1 LLQYNFNLKN
11 SNLHRQALFFTII
24 NYAGTAIGIISALF
38 IYPLNFAFSGTI
50 KFIDTIVQLLYP
62 IMVLGASHALI
73 RFYPLL
79 DLDKR
84 KQLFNYS
91 VLSIA
96 ALSVIVLTGIIV
108 YNMLFGYQYINYI
121 YIAFPIGVSLAFVE
135 LFRKQ
140 AQDIQKLALPT
151 LFEKI
156 IPKVVLPV
164 VFLLLVYNYLQETP
178 ALLIYMAGYLLILL
192 LVGFYIYK
200 YFKPGFTLRFKPLFE
215 SVSRKDYYNYSL
227 YSFAASLGSLL
238 AFRIDGLFIF
248 NLISEEANGIYG
260 NGSTMATTLQVP
272 AVGLFALY
280 APLISDY
287 IASGNMADLKTKYKE
302 TARLLFFIGGVLLS
316 CIYIGIDNL
325 FSLLPA
331 KQALKETIPIIY
343 ILGFSVLLNMAT
355 GFNTEIISYS
365 KYYRFNM
372 VTILL
377 LIFLNVGLNFFF
389 IYKTDLGI
397 AGVAYASLIA
407 MTVFNIAKLWF
418 IKVKFGML
426 PFDRKFML
434 LALVFVVSGIG
445 IYMLPGTQSHFIDLI
460 YKTGLSVAVNIFAAY
475 RLKLVYQVNVWIDKL
490 LRFAGIK

>member
-1 LLQYNFNLKN
+1 MKN

-38 IYPLNFAFSGTI
+38 IYPLDFAFSGTI

-79 DLDKR
+79 ETEKR
-84 KQLFNYS
+84 KHLFNYS

-96 ALSVIVLTGIIV
+96 ALSIIVLGGIII
-108 YNMLFGYQYINYI
+108 YNLLFGYEYIKYI

-151 LFEKI
+151 LYEKI

-164 VFLLLVYNYLQETP
+164 VFLLLVYNYLAETP
-178 ALLIYMAGYLLILL
+178 ALLIYMACYILILL
-192 LVGFYIYK
+192 LIGIYIYK
-200 YFKPGFTLRFKPLFE
+200 YFKPGFTISFKSLFE
-215 SVSRKDYYNYSL
+215 TLSRKDYYNYSL

-260 NGSTMATTLQVP
+260 NGATMAATLQVP

-287 IASGNMADLKTKYKE
+287 IASANMTDLKTKYKE

-316 CIYIGIDNL
+316 CIYIGIDDL

-331 KQALKETIPIIY
+331 KQELKETIPIIY

-355 GFNTEIISYS
+355 GFNTEMISYS

-372 VTILL
+372 ITIAL

-397 AGVAYASLIA
+397 AGVAYASLISMA
-407 MTVFNIAKLWF
+407 VFNIAKLWF
-418 IKVKFGML
+418 IKAKFGML
-426 PFDRKFML
+426 PFDGKFAL
-434 LALVFVVSGIG
+434 LAVVFALSGVG
-445 IYMLPGTQSHFIDLI
+445 IYILPDTGSHLNDLI
-460 YKTGLSVAVNIFAAY
+460 YKTGLSIAVNVFITY
-475 RLKLVYQVNVWIDKL
+475 RFRLVYQVNVWIDKA
-490 LRFAGIK
+490 LRYTRIK

>member
-1 LLQYNFNLKN
+1 MKS
-11 SNLHRQALFFTII
+11 SNLHKQALFFTII

-38 IYPLNFAFSGTI
+38 IYPLDFAFSGTI

-79 DLDKR
+79 ETEKR
-84 KQLFNYS
+84 KHLFNYS

-96 ALSVIVLTGIIV
+96 ALSIIVLGGIIL
-108 YNMLFGYQYINYI
+108 YNLLFGYEYIKYI

-151 LFEKI
+151 LYEKI

-178 ALLIYMAGYLLILL
+178 ALLIYMACYILILL
-192 LVGFYIYK
+192 LIGFYIYK
-200 YFKPGFTLRFKPLFE
+200 YFKPGFTMRFKPLFE
-215 SVSRKDYYNYSL
+215 TLSRKDYYNYSL

-260 NGSTMATTLQVP
+260 NGSTMAATLQVP

-287 IASGNMADLKTKYKE
+287 IASGNMADLKTKYRE

-316 CIYIGIDNL
+316 CIYLGIDDL

-331 KQALKETIPIIY
+331 KEALKETIPIIY
-343 ILGFSVLLNMAT
+343 ILGFSVLLNIAT
-355 GFNTEIISYS
+355 GFNTEMISYS

-372 VTILL
+372 ITIVS

-397 AGVAYASLIA
+397 TGVAYASLIA
-407 MTVFNIAKLWF
+407 MAVFNIAKLWF

-434 LALVFVVSGIG
+434 LALVFVLSGIG
-445 IYMLPGTQSHFIDLI
+445 IYLLPDTGSHLLDLI
-460 YKTGLSVAVNIFAAY
+460 YKTGLSVAVNVFAAY
-475 RLKLVYQVNVWIDKL
+475 RLKLVYQVNVWIDKT
-490 LRFAGIK
+490 LRYTGIK